1 MEKLGEEDADAEPCC
16 GGEGGETAAAGLAA
30 KISSCLGRA
39 GRFGYQA
46 QALSSDLDIGPVGP
60 LGLPGPRHVWALDV
74 LGFFM
79 MYGRPALETDRAKF
93 AANSRAI
100 RVARGSGMTTM
111 RKVSDGS
118 PRTGLLPV
126 LLAAG
131 VWLGWWLLRFLIAV
145 GE

>member
-1 MEKLGEEDADAEPCC
+1 MNRSDMRTKRERGENYSRKRRSRLERAASRWGPGP

-100 RVARGSGMTTM
+100 
-111 RKVSDGS
+111 
-118 PRTGLLPV
+118 L
-126 LLAAG
+126 
-131 VWLGWWLLRFLIAV
+131 FF
-145 GE
+145 